1 MGRKCIISV
10 LYAILIASIAMPVVL
25 AIDKRPVAV
34 ERWFKKL
41 PHAKEKLTK
50 LHFFFHDVVS
60 GKNTTVVRVAESK
73 ATAKSPTVFGAVFVM
88 DDPLTEGPK
97 PDSKI
102 VGRAQGIYSPASM
115 EEICFLMTLN
125 FVFTNGQYN
134 GSSLSVVGHNAIFNK
149 YREMP
154 ILGGSGHFRLARG
167 IATAK
172 TYLISDS
179 GNAIVEYN
187 VMVLH
192 Y

>member
-1 MGRKCIISV
+1 MLC
-10 LYAILIASIAMPVVL
+10 AFLIAGFATPVAP

-60 GKNTTVVRVAESK
+60 GKNETVVRVAESK
-73 ATAKSPTVFGAVFVM
+73 ATAKSPTVFGAVFIM
-88 DDPLTEGPK
+88 DDPLTEGPE
-97 PDSKI
+97 PSSKI
-102 VGRAQGIYSPASM
+102 VGRAQGIYSSASM
-115 EEICFLMTLN
+115 DEICFLMTLN

-134 GSSLSVVGHNAIFNK
+134 GSSLSVLGYNPIFSK

-172 TYLISDS
+172 TYQLSDS